1 MRWTIAKIAVFRTAY
16 AIKEVEEV
24 FTAKTEA
31 TDTATDTKRITA
43 TDTNK
48 SLPVFSVEFLDV
60 FCGFEQ

>member
-24 FTAKTEA
+24 FTAKKA
-31 TDTATDTKRITA
+31 RFTA

-48 SLPVFSVEFLDV
+48 ATANF
-60 FCGFEQ
+60 